1 MFCRN
6 FYRMA
11 GIEIFSDINEYQSTD
26 ALRAV
31 SPEGIIHT
39 VREIRIILSNGIKI
53 FIINYIQYKEF

>member
-1 MFCRN
+1 
-6 FYRMA
+6 MA